1 MHRIVGIIGGMGPE
15 ATLELM
21 RRVIAK
27 TPANDDED
35 HIHLIVESNPKIP
48 SRMAH
53 LIDGTGPDPSPELVR
68 IAQNLERAGA
78 QALAMPCNT
87 AHAYANSI
95 RDAVKIPFLDTV
107 TLTVEQIAAG
117 GKTRRV
123 GLLASTAVLS
133 TGLFAKALAARGI
146 DTVQP
151 RRQADVMALI
161 KTVKRGDT
169 GTEVQGELGE
179 IALELKGHADLL
191 LVACSELSVIS
202 QGIKMPFVDSLDVLA
217 DAVVSFATR

>member
-15 ATLELM
+15 ATVELM

-27 TPANDDED
+27 TPANDDQD
-35 HIHLIVESNPKIP
+35 HIHLIVESNPKIS
-48 SRMAH
+48 SRIAH
-53 LIDGTGPDPSPELVR
+53 LIDGTGTDPSPELAR

-87 AHAYANSI
+87 AHAYADSI
-95 RDAVKIPFLDTV
+95 RAAVAIPLLDMV
-107 TLTVEQIAAG
+107 TLTVERIAATD
-117 GKTRRV
+117 KARRV
-123 GLLASTAVLS
+123 ALLAATAVLGM
-133 TGLFAKALAARGI
+133 GLFAKEFSVRGI

-151 RRQADVMALI
+151 SRQADVMALI
-161 KTVKRGDT
+161 TAVKRGET
-169 GTEVQGELGE
+169 GLQVQAELGA
-179 IALELKGHADLL
+179 IALDLKSQADEL

-202 QGIKMPFVDSLDVLA
+202 AGITVPFVDSLDVLA